1 MKHTE
6 AEKLF
11 LEKMAVLNKTFLYFI
26 QCSLKEMPDADLSP
40 CVRDYLK
47 HVEELDQTY
56 GNIGFVSNGS
66 STTTSTDNGKKGE
79 VINELLESSPS
90 QKDGSG
96 IIVKSSAA
104 QEKPISNE
112 INIFN
117 STTNPASVPKLSF
130 DISTSSAGSGE
141 RIVFIFS

>member
-56 GNIGFVSNGS
+56 GNIEIVSNGGS
-66 STTTSTDNGKKGE
+66 TSTSTENGKKGE
-79 VINELLESSPS
+79 VTNELLKASPS
-90 QKDGSG
+90 QKDVNDGSG
-96 IIVKSSAA
+96 LIVKSSAA
-104 QEKPISNE
+104 QEKPISSE

-117 STTNPASVPKLSF
+117 STTNPASVPKISF
-130 DISTSSAGSGE
+130 DTSTSS
-141 RIVFIFS
+141 